1 MAGLV
6 TSSFAVVCLFGPA
19 LLRNFTKPPTNYDF
33 AFFECVALQIGST
46 NVAERTAEELEAATA
61 SKQITITDAVFVH
74 SSLSHSQCARRGMAS
89 VTALTS
95 MCITTRQ
102 TEEWEG
108 GNGGTTGKF
117 NCAK

>member
-1 MAGLV
+1 M
-6 TSSFAVVCLFGPA
+6 
-19 LLRNFTKPPTNYDF
+19 
-33 AFFECVALQIGST
+33 
-46 NVAERTAEELEAATA
+46 AERTAEELEAATA

>member
-46 NVAERTAEELEAATA
+46 NVTGRTAEELEAATA
-61 SKQITITDAVFVH
+61 SKQITMGDDVTMLQTHFTEQLQAF
-74 SSLSHSQCARRGMAS
+74 LSFF
-89 VTALTS
+89 
-95 MCITTRQ
+95 
-102 TEEWEG
+102 
-108 GNGGTTGKF
+108 K
-117 NCAK
+117 